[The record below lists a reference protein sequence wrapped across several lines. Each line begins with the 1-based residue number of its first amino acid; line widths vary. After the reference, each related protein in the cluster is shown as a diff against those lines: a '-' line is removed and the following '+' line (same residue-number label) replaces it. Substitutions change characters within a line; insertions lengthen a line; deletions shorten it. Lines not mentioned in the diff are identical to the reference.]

1 LVSET
6 CDAAE
11 SQVAASPVVVAD
23 GVVVAA
29 ADDDGD
35 EILSSDDDDLD
46 ADTYQETADTGFK
59 HQFGARKK

>member
-1 LVSET
+1 MVSET

-11 SQVAASPVVVAD
+11 SQVAASHVVVAD
-23 GVVVAA
+23 GVVAA
-29 ADDDGD
+29 AAADDGD

-46 ADTYQETADTGFK
+46 ADAYQETADTGFK

>member
-1 LVSET
+1 M
-6 CDAAE
+6 
-11 SQVAASPVVVAD
+11 VVAD